1 MRLLSFIYFQ
11 IINAGLG
18 HALGRH
24 AVSALSDYAQ
34 HRVSYH
40 SIDIKDAYFLIIL
53 KRLEQLSLKA
63 NGSSLNESKKIN
75 QERLEELKRRESK
88 IARPL
93 NALRHMFED

>member
-34 HRVSYH
+34 HRVSYYP
-40 SIDIKDAYFLIIL
+40 IQRGLIPCYFKEIGAF
-53 KRLEQLSLKA
+53 EV
-63 NGSSLNESKKIN
+63 ESKRFTI
-75 QERLEELKRRESK
+75 
-88 IARPL
+88 
-93 NALRHMFED
+93 